1 MSISLPKKYNIE
13 KLNFNSIKNELST
26 IPKIIRKKSNIGI
39 RSSTSLNHSNNND
52 SYSNDPKVL
61 SLTPSITHKKRQ
73 SSDGINLFGLH
84 NNKINDGSLFQ
95 VPEKN
100 SNNITIIRSKTS
112 SNFDENILKNI
123 NGNYR
128 NKINEIENEHRKVIE
143 LLQKENKEYIEKIS
157 ENYEQ
162 KIKELTLFYES
173 KIFTYEKKI
182 MSEINHLKDISV
194 NYISLDQ
201 HNNIITNLN
210 VKWSEKFNEAKKE
223 YEAYIER
230 LTNILTYKEKYR
242 GLLSRMYFYKAKEI
256 DISKIE
262 EALKDESLPNRPKKK
277 NNMFYLEDLTRI
289 SELSEEINYSSA
301 LFELKM
307 LYNKKMNELV
317 IKNNNQI
324 DNLSKNVIKILDS
337 LLNNNYNNNIELNID
352 DNVNKSQS
360 NKSNDKENSN
370 NEYSNMTLKNE
381 KEEQETEKKQDLLIN
396 QLTSKKTLKNLTHSD
411 RYDDSFNDQ
420 VTNKDPMNEL
430 NNINESLHESVG
442 KSIEKSSID
451 FEVSLIIIYFSVE
464 CKS

>member
-1 MSISLPKKYNIE
+1 MSITLPKKYNIE

-26 IPKIIRKKSNIGI
+26 IPKIIKKKSSIKI
-39 RSSTSLNHSNNND
+39 RSSTSLNHSNHND

-73 SSDGINLFGLH
+73 SSDNINLFGLQH
-84 NNKINDGSLFQ
+84 NQINNDSFSH
-95 VPEKN
+95 VPEKT
-100 SNNITIIRSKTS
+100 SNDITVIRGKNS
-112 SNFDENILKNI
+112 SNFDDNILKNI
-123 NGNYR
+123 TGNYR
-128 NKINEIENEHRKVIE
+128 NKINEIEKEHKRVIE

-162 KIKELTLFYES
+162 KIKELTIFYES

-182 MSEINHLKDISV
+182 MTEINNLKDVSV

-201 HNNIITNLN
+201 HKNIIADLNL
-210 VKWSEKFNEAKKE
+210 KWNGKFNETKKE

-230 LTNILTYKEKYR
+230 LTNILKHKEKYR
-242 GLLSRMYFYKAKEI
+242 GLLSRMYFYKAKEL

-262 EALKDESLPNRPKKK
+262 EALKDESISSKSKRK
-277 NNMFYLEDLTRI
+277 NNMFYLEDLTRV

-307 LYNKKMNELV
+307 LYNNQMNELV

-337 LLNNNYNNNIELNID
+337 LINKNDNNIELNID
-352 DNVNKSQS
+352 DNVKKSKS
-360 NKSNDKENSN
+360 NEPNDKENNSNN

-381 KEEQETEKKQDLLIN
+381 KEELETEKKDLLIN
-396 QLTSKKTLKNLTHSD
+396 QITSKKTLKNLTHSD
-411 RYDDSFNDQ
+411 RYDDSFNDEA
-420 VTNKDPMNEL
+420 TNKDPI
-430 NNINESLHESVG
+430 NNINESLNESIR
-442 KSIEKSSID
+442 KSLEKSSLD
-451 FEVSLIIIYFSVE
+451 FEVSLIITDFI
-464 CKS
+464 